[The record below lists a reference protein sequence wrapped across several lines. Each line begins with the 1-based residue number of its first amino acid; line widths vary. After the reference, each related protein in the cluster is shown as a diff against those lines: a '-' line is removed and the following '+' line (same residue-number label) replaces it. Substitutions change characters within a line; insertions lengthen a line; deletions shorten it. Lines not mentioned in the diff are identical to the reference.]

1 MATYSSQR
9 SQPASHPSGSQ
20 SPARPCW
27 RKLPVID
34 ASPLRQQI
42 HLTSDTAV
50 LDLFAVDSHAFRR
63 NTSQR
68 VPSMMEVRRV
78 QLGDN
83 QNTNL
88 LVRQR
93 RLPEDMEMIDSIVD
107 WIDPRPGK
115 NSVTDPGASNLG
127 HADSA
132 VHAGCAANLSTRH
145 PRHHSKQRD
154 QTASAASR
162 SGPPYVDRS
171 SLRRW
176 RTRNESRNTAQQ
188 KMDVEC
194 TGITN
199 NPHSSRQVDP
209 QWITN
214 LLTVRCNKAVP
225 DSRLIIR
232 ANRNGKTPSLKRG
245 NGMSP

>member
-1 MATYSSQR
+1 M
-9 SQPASHPSGSQ
+9 
-20 SPARPCW
+20 
-27 RKLPVID
+27 D

-50 LDLFAVDSHAFRR
+50 LDLFAVESHAFRR
-63 NTSQR
+63 NTSHISHPGQPPLSSQR
-68 VPSMMEVRRV
+68 APSMLEVRRV

-93 RLPEDMEMIDSIVD
+93 RLPEDMEMIDSTVD

-115 NSVTDPGASNLG
+115 NSVTDPASNLG
-127 HADSA
+127 HVDSA

-162 SGPPYVDRS
+162 SGPPED
-171 SLRRW
+171 
-176 RTRNESRNTAQQ
+176 
-188 KMDVEC
+188 
-194 TGITN
+194 G
-199 NPHSSRQVDP
+199 
-209 QWITN
+209 
-214 LLTVRCNKAVP
+214 
-225 DSRLIIR
+225 
-232 ANRNGKTPSLKRG
+232 RG
-245 NGMSP
+245 MHGHHQ